1 MRSTKRLP
9 IPLGILALALT
20 INSAHSALIHQWLF
34 EEIGGAGTTLVD
46 SVGNADGTII
56 DNGNL
61 DGSVGQ
67 GQVTLT
73 GGAKGSADYVQ
84 FPSGLLEG
92 LDAVSIETWSTEH
105 SVQNWSR
112 VFSFG
117 SGANVTNAWFLSW
130 SRGTGKDTQRMEK
143 QGIAPA
149 DSGLVT
155 ELGTQYHFVA
165 TWDPNGGVNGNGR
178 YEWFRDGALVT
189 GTDTNG
195 VALSVVDD
203 AVMWLGRSQ
212 WGDNTANASWDEFR
226 IYDEVLTQQQIT
238 DSFIAGPTPGED
250 SDNDGIP
257 DSIENQFAFL
267 NPNDPNDA
275 ALDQDND
282 GLDNLGE
289 VQNGTDLE
297 NPDTDGDSVSDGDE
311 VNRMVGGQPAPTK
324 PLEVDT
330 DGDGLSDG
338 VETNTGTFVSYA
350 PGNNPPITDSGDT
363 GTDPLDPDTD
373 GDLVGDGA
381 EVSRG
386 SDPTDPNSKPRLQ
399 GLIHRWN
406 FDEPAGPAP
415 DGATFADSVG
425 GADGAVRGD
434 GAKFTGTGLDLPG
447 GDSLAGTAAYGDLPN
462 GLISSLTDT
471 TFEGWVTVDSASGG
485 NWTRLFDFGS
495 TQPGGGLNGEV
506 TGPGNTNGG
515 GTQGLDYIMLSAAR
529 GGNYNQQRLEIRNL
543 DPAGGGINTFDTNV
557 VTVFGQE
564 IHFAVTVKD
573 LGNGTTEINYWRD
586 GVQQTSGEISNTT
599 LSEINDVNNWL
610 GRSTWLNDGTLD
622 GTFDEFRI
630 YDKALTPEEVA
641 DSIKTGKDIDT
652 GGAVR
657 VTDVNY
663 DGSTGNFSISWES
676 AAGKIYNLR
685 SETDPSAGER
695 STWPIFDGNQ
705 DLAATPPEN
714 TLTFPLPADSARFF
728 VIEEYP
734 APPVVLYD
742 EDFEP
747 DEGGW
752 TTGVDGD
759 PGSDWELGTPTSI
772 FEPASG
778 AHSGVNCFGTIIG
791 GTYSVS
797 ANVWLLSPEIDLTT
811 AAVATLSYFE
821 FRDIDD
827 FGDSGSI
834 TIFDAADDSLIAV
847 LEADVTG
854 LNNDW
859 AEVTFEMPA
868 AALGKTIQVEFR
880 FTSDPASL
888 PLFGWY
894 IDDVLVTEP

>member
-1 MRSTKRLP
+1 
-9 IPLGILALALT
+9 
-20 INSAHSALIHQWLF
+20 
-34 EEIGGAGTTLVD
+34 
-46 SVGNADGTII
+46 
-56 DNGNL
+56 
-61 DGSVGQ
+61 
-67 GQVTLT
+67 
-73 GGAKGSADYVQ
+73 
-84 FPSGLLEG
+84 
-92 LDAVSIETWSTEH
+92 
-105 SVQNWSR
+105 
-112 VFSFG
+112 
-117 SGANVTNAWFLSW
+117 
-130 SRGTGKDTQRMEK
+130 
-143 QGIAPA
+143 
-149 DSGLVT
+149 
-155 ELGTQYHFVA
+155 
-165 TWDPNGGVNGNGR
+165 
-178 YEWFRDGALVT
+178 
-189 GTDTNG
+189 
-195 VALSVVDD
+195 
-203 AVMWLGRSQ
+203 
-212 WGDNTANASWDEFR
+212 
-226 IYDEVLTQQQIT
+226 
-238 DSFIAGPTPGED
+238 
-250 SDNDGIP
+250 
-257 DSIENQFAFL
+257 
-267 NPNDPNDA
+267 
-275 ALDQDND
+275 
-282 GLDNLGE
+282 
-289 VQNGTDLE
+289 
-297 NPDTDGDSVSDGDE
+297 
-311 VNRMVGGQPAPTK
+311 
-324 PLEVDT
+324 
-330 DGDGLSDG
+330 
-338 VETNTGTFVSYA
+338 
-350 PGNNPPITDSGDT
+350 
-363 GTDPLDPDTD
+363 
-373 GDLVGDGA
+373 
-381 EVSRG
+381 
-386 SDPTDPNSKPRLQ
+386 
-399 GLIHRWN
+399 
-406 FDEPAGPAP
+406 
-415 DGATFADSVG
+415 
-425 GADGAVRGD
+425 
-434 GAKFTGTGLDLPG
+434 
-447 GDSLAGTAAYGDLPN
+447 
-462 GLISSLTDT
+462 
-471 TFEGWVTVDSASGG
+471 
-485 NWTRLFDFGS
+485 
-495 TQPGGGLNGEV
+495 LNGEV

-868 AALGKTIQVEFR
+868 AALGKTIQIEFR